1 MAVLNDEQV
10 MLRDMAREWADN
22 ESPVTAFRKL
32 RAAAPAEGFDRDAWG
47 AIGQMGWAGVVIP
60 EEFGGSAFGYLS
72 LGLVVEQLGRNLSA
86 SPLSSTAVA
95 ASAIVMGE
103 SDKAK
108 SDWLAKLASGE
119 AIATLAIDEGP
130 NHDRTFS
137 GSKAGNGKLTGTKP
151 FVAEGDAAD
160 VFVVAA
166 EDGLYLVA
174 KGEGVTVSHRAMADE
189 RSHAHVAFQDAPAE
203 KLGGPEL
210 TAAILDR
217 AAAITCAEMLGMAE
231 SAFAQ
236 TNDYLK
242 QRVQFGQLLST
253 FQALQHRMAKQFT
266 ELQLMR
272 SAVEG
277 ALEAIDAGR
286 SDVDQAVSLAKATA
300 GETLRLVSREMVQLH
315 GGVGMTDEY
324 DAGLYLKRSA
334 VLEVMWGNTSWHRDR
349 FARLNGY

>member
-32 RAAAPAEGFDRDAWG
+32 RAAAPAEGFDRDAWS
-47 AIGQMGWAGVVIP
+47 AIGAMGWAGVVVP

-72 LGLVVEQLGRNLSA
+72 LGLVVEQLGRNLA
-86 SPLSSTAVA
+86 VSPLASTAVA
-95 ASAIVMGE
+95 ATAIVMGG
-103 SDKAK
+103 SDAARQE
-108 SDWLAKLASGE
+108 WLGKLASGS

-130 NHDRTFS
+130 IHDMAIAATV
-137 GSKAGNGKLTGTKP
+137 ADGKLTGEKP
-151 FVAEGDAAD
+151 FVSEGDGAD

-166 EDGLYLVA
+166 TDGLYLVP
-174 KGEGVTVSHRAMADE
+174 KGASVTVSRRKMADE
-189 RSHAHVAFQDAPAE
+189 RSHAAVRFDAAPAE

-210 TAAILDR
+210 TAAIVDR
-217 AAAITCAEMLGMAE
+217 ATAITCAEMLGMAE

-242 QRVQFGQLLST
+242 QRVQFGQVLST
-253 FQALQHRMAKQFT
+253 FQALQHRMAKMFT
-266 ELQLMR
+266 ELELMR

-277 ALEAIDAGR
+277 ALEAIDADR
-286 SDVDQAVSLAKATA
+286 SDIDQAVSLAKATA
-300 GETLRLVSREMVQLH
+300 SDTLKLVSREMVQLH

-334 VLEVMWGNTSWHRDR
+334 VLELLWGTSAYHRDR